1 MRKCSVTKFAK
12 EINVHKIKEIRFFK
26 KYANVNKM
34 LKTPKKMFTI
44 TSFTTGS

>member
-1 MRKCSVTKFAK
+1 MSPKLAK
-12 EINVHKIKEIRFFK
+12 EINVHKIKEIRFLK
-26 KYANVNKM
+26 QYHDVNKM